1 MNEDFVFSLTFSTL
15 SLMLLFGSNRTVSL
29 GVFLLTVCC
38 SFAVTNLICPTLAQ
52 TLRDAS
58 DSEDNGKSVPF
69 MDTLQH
75 TWNLL
80 RVKVLTFGLV

>member
-1 MNEDFVFSLTFSTL
+1 MFSLTFSAL
-15 SLMLLFGSNRTVSL
+15 SLMLLFGSSRTVSL

-38 SFAVTNLICPTLAQ
+38 SLAVTNLICPTLMQ
-52 TLRDAS
+52 TLRDVS
-58 DSEDNGKSVPF
+58 DNENNANSAPF

-75 TWNLL
+75 TFNLL

>member
-15 SLMLLFGSNRTVSL
+15 SLMLLFGSSRTVSL

-38 SFAVTNLICPTLAQ
+38 SLAVTNLICPTLMQ
-52 TLRDAS
+52 TLREVS
-58 DSEDNGKSVPF
+58 DNEDNGKSVPF

-75 TWNLL
+75 TWNLM
-80 RVKVLTFGLV
+80 RVKVLTLGLV